1 MTSITTLQEFINT
14 AQDIVGEAFYSDTWR
29 STSYLIQLLNK
40 TESYYESLT
49 EQNPDEDYYTAQI
62 ATSSALELISN
73 SYNCPVDDDRF
84 EMVQETY
91 EATVNHFIVDL
102 SDDAMADLIFLGT
115 MANFVAGMRVH
126 SITSWIE
133 QTAPS
138 EEKFEMLK
146 LAKRDE
152 KAVELA
158 VKTAAEII
166 FAD

>member
-1 MTSITTLQEFINT
+1 MTSINTLQEFINT
-14 AQDIVGEAFYSDTWR
+14 AQDTIGESFYSDTWR
-29 STSYLIQLLNK
+29 STSYLIQLLCK

-73 SYNCPVDDDRF
+73 TYTVPTDDDRYQ
-84 EMVQETY
+84 MVQETY
-91 EATVNHFIVDL
+91 EATVNHFIVEL

-115 MANFVAGMRVH
+115 MSNFVAGMRVH
-126 SITSWIE
+126 AISAWIE
-133 QTAPS
+133 ETGPS
-138 EEKFEMLK
+138 EEKFQILK
-146 LAKRDE
+146 FAKRDE

>member
-1 MTSITTLQEFINT
+1 MTSINTLQEFINT
-14 AQDIVGEAFYSDTWR
+14 AQDTIGESFYSDTWR
-29 STSYLIQLLNK
+29 STSYLIQLLCK

-73 SYNCPVDDDRF
+73 SYNCPIDDDRF
-84 EMVQETY
+84 ELVREAY
-91 EATVNHFIVDL
+91 DATVNLFITEF
-102 SDDAMADLIFLGT
+102 SDDAMADLILLGNLS
-115 MANFVAGMRVH
+115 NFVAEMRVH
-126 SITSWIE
+126 SINNWIE
-133 QTAPS
+133 ETAPS

-158 VKTAAEII
+158 VKTAAEVL

>member
-1 MTSITTLQEFINT
+1 MTSINTLQEFINT
-14 AQDIVGEAFYSDTWR
+14 AQDTIGESFYSDTWR
-29 STSYLIQLLNK
+29 STSYLIQLLCK

-73 SYNCPVDDDRF
+73 SYNCPIDDDRF
-84 EMVQETY
+84 ELVSEAY
-91 EATVNHFIVDL
+91 DATVNLFITEF
-102 SDDAMADLIFLGT
+102 SDDAMADLILLGNLS
-115 MANFVAGMRVH
+115 NFVAEMRVH
-126 SITSWIE
+126 SINNWIE

>member
-1 MTSITTLQEFINT
+1 MTSINTLQEFIST

-40 TESYYESLT
+40 TEGYYESLA

-62 ATSSALELISN
+62 ATSAALELISN
-73 SYNCPVDDDRF
+73 TYTVPTDDDRF

-91 EATVNHFIVDL
+91 EATVNHFIVEL

-115 MANFVAGMRVH
+115 MSNFVAGMRVH
-126 SITSWIE
+126 AISAWIE
-133 QTAPS
+133 ETGPS
-138 EEKFEMLK
+138 EEKFQILK
-146 LAKRDE
+146 FAKRDE

-166 FAD
+166 FAN